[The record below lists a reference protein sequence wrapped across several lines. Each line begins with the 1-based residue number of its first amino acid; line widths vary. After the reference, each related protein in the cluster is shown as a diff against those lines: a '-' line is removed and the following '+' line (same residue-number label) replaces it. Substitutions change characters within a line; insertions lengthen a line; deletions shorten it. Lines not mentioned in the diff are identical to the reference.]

1 LYSFFRQLLALIH
14 LSQAR
19 ARLDLSPVV
28 SPQHV
33 RDVIALLTESI
44 TQTSLKAGSSGSGAR
59 GGGGG
64 GGGRSA
70 QLRNFVQLMQKRSA
84 ALGRRI
90 FELEELKEIG
100 TRAGIL
106 TSFSQVVE
114 MANLGGYLLMKGANM
129 YEVVPD

>member
-1 LYSFFRQLLALIH
+1 M
-14 LSQAR
+14 
-19 ARLDLSPVV
+19 V

-44 TQTSLKAGSSGSGAR
+44 TQTSLKEGSSRQGTR
-59 GGGGG
+59 GGGGAG
-64 GGGRSA
+64 GGAGKSA
-70 QLRNFVQLMQKRSA
+70 QLRNFLELTKRRSA

-90 FELEELKEIG
+90 FEFDELKEIG

-106 TSFSQVVE
+106 TGFSQLVE